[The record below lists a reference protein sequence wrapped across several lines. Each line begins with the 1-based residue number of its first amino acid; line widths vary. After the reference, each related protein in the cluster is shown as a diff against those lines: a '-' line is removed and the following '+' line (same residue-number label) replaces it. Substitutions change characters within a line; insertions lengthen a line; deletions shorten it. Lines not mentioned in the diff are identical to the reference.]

1 MHSFLFL
8 ISSDI
13 LAIII
18 WGWFRSEGWKHW
30 VLLKTKLALSIGK
43 PRRFQQSEGFVM
55 GGSTERNTGASGSAS
70 GRLLPHPIPPVSVLG
85 ALLFHSCPMSLI
97 SLPSRSVPV
106 TIAVHWRFPALPYL
120 SSRECAVI
128 STRLYFGS
136 AYRELSHGCPRC
148 FAKAG
153 GEERQSLPWRS
164 YVLQALITMGMQ
176 HTKI

>member
-85 ALLFHSCPMSLI
+85 AFLFHSCPMSLI

-153 GEERQSLPWRS
+153 GGKKGNPCPEGLMFCRR
-164 YVLQALITMGMQ
+164 
-176 HTKI
+176 